1 MEIVSDNANHS
12 EKPPTILEESEDKN
26 EGKVK
31 QTPVK
36 SKIIRKKNKSK
47 AKPAETLQHNFT
59 A

>member
-26 EGKVK
+26 EDKVK

-47 AKPAETLQHNFT
+47 AKPAETL
-59 A
+59 